1 MNRINKAMKK
11 RIDFLLFVLIVTLV
25 IIIGMSHSSKYHL
38 EIPTA
43 EYIEKNG
50 YPTNRNGETYVP
62 QIKDTLDS
70 PDLILAENS
79 DGLKGYVKRAEMDYT
94 PRSTEEAEEI
104 NLSSGKTTYNMYL
117 QDGKTIIGKFSV
129 DNPSLII
136 KMEKITTKENNE

>member
-25 IIIGMSHSSKYHL
+25 IIIGVSHSSKYHL

-50 YPTNRNGETYVP
+50 YPTNRNGETYGP

-70 PDLILAENS
+70 PDLILVQPS
-79 DGLKGYVKRAEMDYT
+79 
-94 PRSTEEAEEI
+94 PI
-104 NLSSGKTTYNMYL
+104 NWTL
-117 QDGKTIIGKFSV
+117 
-129 DNPSLII
+129 
-136 KMEKITTKENNE
+136 

>member
-50 YPTNRNGETYVP
+50 YPTNRNGETYGP
-62 QIKDTLDS
+62 QIKDTLD
-70 PDLILAENS
+70 ILAENS

-104 NLSSGKTTYNMYL
+104 NLSSEKITYNMYL
-117 QDGKTIIGKFSV
+117 QDGKTVIGKFSV

-136 KMEKITTKENNE
+136 KMEK